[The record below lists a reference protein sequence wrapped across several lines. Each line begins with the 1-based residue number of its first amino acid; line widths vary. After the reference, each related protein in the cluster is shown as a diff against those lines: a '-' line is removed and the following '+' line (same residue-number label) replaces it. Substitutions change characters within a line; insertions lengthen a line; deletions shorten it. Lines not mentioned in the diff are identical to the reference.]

1 MKTFKIVIWVVIA
14 VLLTSTL
21 IFALSAQ
28 SSSSKLFP
36 IGVSGLSGNYKNS
49 SEYKIGGPSMSVDNV
64 SSVEVNWISGGIN
77 VLSSTDNNIL
87 FDCPEDKKLDDDY
100 KLRYLVKD
108 GKLTIQFTK
117 PFNVFQQLFKKNIKK
132 TLNIYIPSSVTEIE
146 VNNVSSDTVISD
158 ISADLLEINNVS
170 GEIYINS
177 LSLTGKEIK
186 RISIDN
192 VSGKMTINNIITD
205 NLSVNTVSGGFT
217 ADNTT
222 AKFFYIDNVSGKINL
237 DGSFDKVEA
246 DTVSGDFTIN
256 SKTMLSDLAVDGVSA
271 AINITIP
278 ENDGFELELD
288 KASAYFKCQFET
300 KNTGDLY
307 IYKNRT
313 SKFEIDTVSGNV
325 NIWRGT
331 EE

>member
-1 MKTFKIVIWVVIA
+1 MKAVKITIWLVIA
-14 VLLTSTL
+14 ALLTATP
-21 IFALSAQ
+21 IFAMSAQ
-28 SSSSKLFP
+28 NGSSNFFSFD
-36 IGVSGLSGNYKNS
+36 VSGLSGNYKNS
-49 SEYKIGGPSMSVDNV
+49 SEYKIGSPSISVDNI
-64 SSVEVNWISGGIN
+64 SSVEVNWISGEIN

-87 FDCPEDKKLDDDY
+87 FDCPDDKKLEDDY

-108 GKLTIQFTK
+108 GKLTIQYTK

-132 TLNIYIPSSVTEIE
+132 TLNIYIPSSVKEVT
-146 VNNVSSDTVISD
+146 VNNVSSNTVISD
-158 ISADLLEINNVS
+158 ISTDLLEINNVS
-170 GEIYINS
+170 GEIYLSS

-192 VSGKMTINNIITD
+192 VSGKMTVNNITTD
-205 NLSVNTVSGGFT
+205 NLSVNTVSGGFA

-237 DGSFDKVEA
+237 NGSFDKVEA

-288 KASAYFKCQFET
+288 KASAYFKCEFET

-325 NIWRGT
+325 NLMLGT
-331 EE
+331 QE